1 MFYAILF
8 PVTSESCKYALAGVY
23 AVVGVTLVVGVL
35 RASAINPI
43 DSSTNC
49 DDPSVSTRCN
59 VCQRTVRKSTKHCRK
74 CKKCVEKFD
83 HHCETLNNCIG
94 KKNYPS
100 FLAAVIACTLLS
112 TFQLACTV
120 YVIVRFV
127 SDRGGFKGALDDA
140 FGSTSDPG
148 LRSVV
153 GNGAHVPL
161 LNARLPL
168 V

>member
-1 MFYAILF
+1 MLKRH
-8 PVTSESCKYALAGVY
+8 PRGSTLLLAY
-23 AVVGVTLVVGVL
+23 TTLV
-35 RASAINPI
+35 S
-43 DSSTNC
+43 
-49 DDPSVSTRCN
+49 
-59 VCQRTVRKSTKHCRK
+59 
-74 CKKCVEKFD
+74 D
-83 HHCETLNNCIG
+83 H
-94 KKNYPS
+94 PS